1 MKLPVNSLLQGG
13 KYRIERELG
22 HGGFG
27 ITYLATQTGL
37 NRKVAV
43 KEFFMRDYCE
53 RDSETSHVS
62 MGTGNSRMLVE
73 KFRQKFVKE
82 AQTIAEMD
90 NNHIIRIHDIFEE
103 NNTAYYVMEYLQS
116 GDLRSRIPSGGM
128 SEDEALGY
136 IRQICD
142 ALSYIHSKNILHLD
156 IKPTN
161 ILFRNSGEAVLIDF
175 GVSKHYDSDGGS
187 QTSSTPVGV
196 SEGYAPTEQY
206 DGEEISSFSS
216 STDIYALGATLYCL
230 LSGNRPPKA
239 GVVLNDGLPP
249 LPLCV
254 SSTVRNAVEQ
264 AMQPRR
270 KERPQSIDE
279 FLALLDGNGAA
290 SEETV
295 FPDEAIVAKV
305 IEEQEKPQPVPTPEH
320 APSPLKKM
328 LLPIIIVAAAL
339 LTFLLWPKGS
349 NEPAPVPS
357 PEPAPVEYSDS
368 TPAQNIVQTP
378 VKNEQ
383 AAPPVAPA
391 KEEAPA
397 LTQLYVTT
405 SPAGATVYVDGKKAG
420 TSPIEGKEYAQGSHT
435 IKITLD
441 GYKAISTKVK
451 FDEKPVI
458 LNKTL
463 EKVEETPAPAKQT
476 AATSGTI
483 NGHEWVDLGLSVKW
497 ATCNVGASSPSDYGN
512 YYAWG
517 ETTTKSEYTVEN
529 CKTYDKNIG
538 DIAGN
543 PTYDAAR
550 ANWGGSWRLPTKAEW
565 QELVNNCTWQWT
577 TQGGKKGYK
586 VTSKK
591 NGYNIFIPASGYRC
605 GSSLYDAGSSVES
618 WSSAPY
624 ESDTQSAYFLD
635 FFSPNYFLSCNTRS
649 NGRSVRPVIS
659 EIDVQAQDKDF
670 GPLLG
675 L

>member
-62 MGTGNSRMLVE
+62 MGTGNSRILVE
-73 KFRQKFVKE
+73 KFRQKFIKE

-90 NNHIIRIHDIFEE
+90 NNHIIRIYDIFEE

-270 KERPQSIDE
+270 KERPQ
-279 FLALLDGNGAA
+279 L
-290 SEETV
+290 
-295 FPDEAIVAKV
+295 
-305 IEEQEKPQPVPTPEH
+305 
-320 APSPLKKM
+320 
-328 LLPIIIVAAAL
+328 
-339 LTFLLWPKGS
+339 
-349 NEPAPVPS
+349 
-357 PEPAPVEYSDS
+357 
-368 TPAQNIVQTP
+368 
-378 VKNEQ
+378 
-383 AAPPVAPA
+383 
-391 KEEAPA
+391 
-397 LTQLYVTT
+397 
-405 SPAGATVYVDGKKAG
+405 
-420 TSPIEGKEYAQGSHT
+420 
-435 IKITLD
+435 
-441 GYKAISTKVK
+441 
-451 FDEKPVI
+451 
-458 LNKTL
+458 
-463 EKVEETPAPAKQT
+463 
-476 AATSGTI
+476 
-483 NGHEWVDLGLSVKW
+483 
-497 ATCNVGASSPSDYGN
+497 
-512 YYAWG
+512 
-517 ETTTKSEYTVEN
+517 
-529 CKTYDKNIG
+529 
-538 DIAGN
+538 
-543 PTYDAAR
+543 
-550 ANWGGSWRLPTKAEW
+550 
-565 QELVNNCTWQWT
+565 
-577 TQGGKKGYK
+577 
-586 VTSKK
+586 
-591 NGYNIFIPASGYRC
+591 
-605 GSSLYDAGSSVES
+605 
-618 WSSAPY
+618 
-624 ESDTQSAYFLD
+624 
-635 FFSPNYFLSCNTRS
+635 
-649 NGRSVRPVIS
+649 
-659 EIDVQAQDKDF
+659 
-670 GPLLG
+670 
-675 L
+675 